1 MFELEEFTEA
11 RAKERLGIT
20 DRLVL
25 RIPCSVSNMGPGLDT
40 LALALNAR
48 VDLCLELSA
57 TPDASFPLVRFR
69 VDGHENRELDSSTK
83 VVTSLARLIWGDRPE
98 ILQRM
103 RIAVACCAPISRGMG
118 TGDAIMAG
126 LLWSSFRLKGLIP
139 TKTQILS
146 KGSQLLG
153 YSERI
158 AASLLGNLVVCGSSR
173 TTHEAL
179 AEQLNWP
186 RRWSII
192 MVVPEREID
201 TELSRDA
208 IPDQVTIAD
217 TLSNLQNT
225 ALFVAAVARNNEMLL
240 RDCLFDRLHENQRLS
255 LVPELG
261 KLRKLLLNEPVIGSV
276 LSGGGPGMAVI
287 VNEHK
292 KHSVLE
298 AIGRWVAS
306 ETAPFNVFDLHASD
320 SGLEELEAELKLQ

>member
-1 MFELEEFTEA
+1 
-11 RAKERLGIT
+11 
-20 DRLVL
+20 
-25 RIPCSVSNMGPGLDT
+25 
-40 LALALNAR
+40 
-48 VDLCLELSA
+48 
-57 TPDASFPLVRFR
+57 
-69 VDGHENRELDSSTK
+69 
-83 VVTSLARLIWGDRPE
+83 
-98 ILQRM
+98 
-103 RIAVACCAPISRGMG
+103 
-118 TGDAIMAG
+118 
-126 LLWSSFRLKGLIP
+126 
-139 TKTQILS
+139 
-146 KGSQLLG
+146 
-153 YSERI
+153 
-158 AASLLGNLVVCGSSR
+158 
-173 TTHEAL
+173 
-179 AEQLNWP
+179 
-186 RRWSII
+186 